1 MTESTVYNQVFDIL
15 KSALWGEERFPYRAP
30 EDVDWDELYKELKA
44 QTVQC
49 LPLDILARENPAS
62 SRQYIAAAGKGMM
75 RWYHIMEQQ
84 QEICGI
90 LRDAGIGCA
99 VVKGA
104 SAACYY
110 PQPANRMMGDIDLL
124 VSPEAFDRACG
135 LISEGAEFLGE
146 NYRHVEYKRNGLVVE
161 VHRGFAIFH
170 DAAKNAVFDARVF
183 GALDR
188 AEEVC
193 LDGYSFFRLPSAENG
208 LTLLEHINNHL
219 QNGLGLRQIV
229 DWMLYVDRELDDEVW
244 ERDFAPFLRG
254 LEREKLAVTVTRMC
268 QMYLGLR
275 EDITWC
281 AGADEALCRE
291 LMEYILYQGNFGR
304 KNETGSNCATN
315 VISTISVSRSPAAL
329 FRILQQRGLIN
340 LAPVLERRPVLG
352 SLLRPF
358 AWLYQLGRYARKGL
372 STEHPLAFLRTAM
385 ARSTPQNT
393 LLERLGVSRI
403 EEEAREV

>member
-1 MTESTVYNQVFDIL
+1 MMESTVYNQVFAL
-15 KSALWGEERFPYRAP
+15 LRSALWDEERFPYQAP
-30 EDVDWDELYKELKA
+30 ADVSWEEVYKELKA

-49 LPLDILARENPAS
+49 LPLDILVRENPAAG
-62 SRQYIAAAGKGMM
+62 RQYIAMAGRGMM

-84 QEICGI
+84 QEICRMLQAEGI
-90 LRDAGIGCA
+90 ACA

-110 PQPANRMMGDIDLL
+110 PQPNNRVMGDIDLL
-124 VSPEAFDRACG
+124 VDPACFDRACE
-135 LISEGAEFLGE
+135 LISEGAEYLGE
-146 NYRHVEYKRNGLVVE
+146 NYRHTEYKRNGLVVE
-161 VHRGFAIFH
+161 VHKGFAIFH
-170 DAAKNAVFDARVF
+170 DAAKNAFFDARVF
-183 GALDR
+183 GALSA
-188 AEEVC
+188 AEEVT
-193 LDGYSFFRLPSAENG
+193 LDGYSFMRLPSVENG

-229 DWMLYVDRELDDEVW
+229 DWMLYVDRELDDDVW
-244 ERDFAPFLRG
+244 SRDFAPFLRD

-315 VISTISVSRSPAAL
+315 VISVSKNPLAL
-329 FRILQQRGLIN
+329 LRILQQRGCIN
-340 LAPVLERRPVLG
+340 GAAVFERWPVLKA
-352 SLLRPF
+352 F
-358 AWLYQLGRYARKGL
+358 AWLYQIFRYLRKGL
-372 STEHPLAFLRTAM
+372 STEHPLQFLRTAVE
-385 ARSTPQNT
+385 RSKPQNS

-403 EEEAREV
+403 EEEANAK

>member
-1 MTESTVYNQVFDIL
+1 MTDSAVYNQVFDIL
-15 KSALWGEERFPYRAP
+15 KSALWGEERFPYRTP
-30 EDVDWDELYKELKA
+30 EDADWDELYNELKA

-49 LPLDILARENPAS
+49 LPLDILARENPAA

-75 RWYHIMEQQ
+75 RWYHIMGQQ

-90 LRDAGIGCA
+90 LRSAGIDCA

-110 PQPANRMMGDIDLL
+110 PQPAHRMMGDIDLL
-124 VSPEAFDRACG
+124 VSPEGFDRACG

-146 NYRHVEYKRNGLVVE
+146 NYRHVEYRRNGLVVE

-170 DAAKNAVFDARVF
+170 DAEKNGAFDGRVF

-188 AEEVC
+188 AELVE
-193 LDGYSFFRLPSAENG
+193 LDGFSFMRLPSAENG
-208 LTLLEHINNHL
+208 LTLLEHISNHL

-244 ERDFAPFLRG
+244 ERDFAPFLRK
-254 LEREKLAVTVTRMC
+254 LERETLAVTVTRMC

-275 EDITWC
+275 EGITWC
-281 AGADEALCRE
+281 AGADEGLCRE

-329 FRILQQRGLIN
+329 LRILQQRGLIN
-340 LAPVLERRPVLG
+340 MAPVMEQRPSLG
-352 SLLRPF
+352 RFLRPF

-372 STEHPLAFLRTAM
+372 ATEHPLQFLRTAL
-385 ARSTPQNT
+385 ARSTPQNS
-393 LLERLGVSRI
+393 LLECLGVSRI
-403 EEEAREV
+403 EEEAREA